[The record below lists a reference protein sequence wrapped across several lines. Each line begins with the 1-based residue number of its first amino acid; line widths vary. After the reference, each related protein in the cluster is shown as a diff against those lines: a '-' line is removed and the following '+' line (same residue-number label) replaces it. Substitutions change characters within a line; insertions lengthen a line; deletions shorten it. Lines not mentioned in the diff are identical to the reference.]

1 MGLAK
6 MLSEEDG
13 SKQSH
18 QLENEKNSYCD
29 LQIYQHRN
37 QTYIYI
43 FLCFILFLKKLKLK
57 LKLKIYIYFLITKF
71 IWGLLRG
78 GNILMLV

>member
-18 QLENEKNSYCD
+18 ENEKNSYCD
-29 LQIYQHRN
+29 LQ
-37 QTYIYI
+37 YIYI
-43 FLCFILFLKKLKLK
+43 YSLILILILF
-57 LKLKIYIYFLITKF
+57 IY
-71 IWGLLRG
+71 LLL
-78 GNILMLV
+78 NLFWDF

>member
-1 MGLAK
+1 MVLAK

-29 LQIYQHRN
+29 LQYINIGIKHICIYF
-37 QTYIYI
+37 Y
-43 FLCFILFLKKLKLK
+43 FILF
-57 LKLKIYIYFLITKF
+57 Y
-71 IWGLLRG
+71 
-78 GNILMLV
+78 

>member
-29 LQIYQHRN
+29 LQYINIGIKHI
-37 QTYIYI
+37 YIYI
-43 FLCFILFLKKLKLK
+43 
-57 LKLKIYIYFLITKF
+57 YIYLLIFLIFLITKF

>member
-43 FLCFILFLKKLKLK
+43 FFMFYFIFFK
-57 LKLKIYIYFLITKF
+57 
-71 IWGLLRG
+71 
-78 GNILMLV
+78 N

>member
-13 SKQSH
+13 SKKSH

-29 LQIYQHRN
+29 LQ
-37 QTYIYI
+37 YINI
-43 FLCFILFLKKLKLK
+43 GIKH
-57 LKLKIYIYFLITKF
+57 IYIYFLNFKIFLITKF